1 MAPPPDVGGT
11 GRPSAPPGVAA
22 FDFDGTLVPGDSLR
36 PYLMAVLGRV
46 GMATALARAA
56 SPMLRGYATD
66 GRDGAKAALL
76 VRALAGVPVAHAA
89 EVGVRFGAALAER
102 IKPDLAARMRWH
114 RQQGHRLILVSASLT
129 LYLDEFGR
137 QAGFD
142 QVIATRLAV
151 SGPGPG
157 AVLTGVMEGLNVRA
171 QEKERRLRDAIGEDP
186 AELWAYGDSAGDREM
201 LAMADHAYRVDG
213 RRLTLASPALTPPTP

>member
-1 MAPPPDVGGT
+1 MAPPSDVTGT
-11 GRPSAPPGVAA
+11 GRPSPLPGVAA

-46 GMATALARAA
+46 GMANALARAA

-89 EVGVRFGAALAER
+89 EVGVRFGAALANR
-102 IKPDLAARMRWH
+102 VKPDLISRMRWH
-114 RQQGHRLILVSASLT
+114 RDLGHRLILVSASLT

-142 QVIATRLAV
+142 EVIATKLAV
-151 SGPGPG
+151 SGSGPG
-157 AVLTGVMEGLNVRA
+157 AVLTGVMEGVNVRA
-171 QEKERRLRDAIGEDP
+171 QEKERRLRAAIGDGP
-186 AELWAYGDSAGDREM
+186 VELWAYGDSAGDREM
-201 LAMADHAYRVDG
+201 LGMADHPYRVDG
-213 RRLTLASPALTPPTP
+213 RRLTLSPPAASR

>member
-1 MAPPPDVGGT
+1 VGGT
-11 GRPSAPPGVAA
+11 SPSSQAGVAA

-89 EVGVRFGAALAER
+89 DIGVRFGAALASR
-102 IKPDLAARMRWH
+102 VKPDLAARLRWH
-114 RQQGHRLILVSASLT
+114 RDRGHRLILVSASLT
-129 LYLDEFGR
+129 LYLDEFGHR
-137 QAGFD
+137 AGFD
-142 QVIATRLAV
+142 QVIATKLAV
-151 SGPGPG
+151 SGLGPD
-157 AVLTGVMEGLNVRA
+157 AVLTGVMEGTNVRA
-171 QEKERRLRDAIGEDP
+171 QEKERRLRAAIGEDP
-186 AELWAYGDSAGDREM
+186 VELWAYGDSAGDREM
-201 LAMADHAYRVDG
+201 LAMADHPYRVDG
-213 RRLTLASPALTPPTP
+213 RRLTLSLPAATR

>member
-1 MAPPPDVGGT
+1 MAPPPDVTGT
-11 GRPSAPPGVAA
+11 GRPPALPGVAA

-36 PYLMAVLGRV
+36 PYLMAVLGRA

-76 VRALAGVPVAHAA
+76 VRALAGVPVTHAA
-89 EVGVRFGAALAER
+89 EVGVRFGAALGAR
-102 IKPDLAARMRWH
+102 VKPDLAARLRWH
-114 RQQGHRLILVSASLT
+114 RDLGHRLILVSASLT

-151 SGPGPG
+151 SGAGPG
-157 AVLTGVMEGLNVRA
+157 AVLTGVMEGVNVRA
-171 QEKERRLRDAIGEDP
+171 REKERRLRAVIGADP
-186 AELWAYGDSAGDREM
+186 VELWAYGDSAGDREM
-201 LAMADHAYRVDG
+201 LAMADHPYRVDG
-213 RRLTLASPALTPPTP
+213 RRLTLSPPLAGR